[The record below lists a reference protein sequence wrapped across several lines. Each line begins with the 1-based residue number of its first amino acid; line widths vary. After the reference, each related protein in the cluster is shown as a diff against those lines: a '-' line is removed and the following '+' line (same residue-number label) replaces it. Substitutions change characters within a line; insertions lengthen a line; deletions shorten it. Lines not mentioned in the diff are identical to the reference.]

1 MQKFTVK
8 AFLRKQLVNSENTY
22 PIYIR
27 IRVEGKRHKVSTGL
41 KAKLSE
47 WDTKGGFFKGSK
59 TSVNNCS
66 LNNELSKINNYL
78 NEQRSIGTVL
88 DIELVKSF
96 YAVKDKSDFY
106 EYYDSYCKKKFIT
119 ELTAEGTQAHYYL
132 TRRRLKEY
140 KNQIRFND
148 INLNFIEKFDKFL
161 RVSLDSGTHGTFSRH
176 KNLKTVLIA
185 AYKEGLITA
194 NPYIDFK
201 LNRGKPKYG
210 SLTEEE
216 IDAIEAID
224 FTEVENGDSIEISRD
239 MFLFACYTGLRSSD
253 VLKLSNEHIFKKHIK
268 IQMEKTKEIVEVP
281 ITSKAR
287 NILNKYS
294 SERNKIF
301 PNRTNQ
307 CLNRHLKIIA
317 DLCDIEQTI
326 TFHLGRHSCAT
337 IMANEGINLFII
349 MKILGHKD
357 IKTTQI
363 YVNPTLNTLVQKMG
377 SVKFFN

>member
-1 MQKFTVK
+1 MQKFTVR
-8 AFLRKQLVNSENTY
+8 AFLRKQIVNSESTY

-27 IRVEGKRHKVSTGL
+27 VRVHGKRHKVSTGL

-47 WDTKGGFFKGSK
+47 WDVKGGCYKGSK
-59 TSVNNCS
+59 TSLNNCS
-66 LNNELSKINNYL
+66 LTNELSKINNYL
-78 NEQRSIGTVL
+78 NEQRAIGTIL

-96 YAVKDKSDFY
+96 YTVKDKGDFY
-106 EYYDSYCKKKFIT
+106 EYFDSYCKKKFQT
-119 ELTAEGTQAHYYL
+119 ESTADGTQKHYDL
-132 TRRRLKEY
+132 TRRRLKEF
-140 KNQIRFND
+140 KRQIRFKD
-148 INLNFIEKFDKFL
+148 ITLSFIEKFDKFV
-161 RVSLDSGTHGTFSRH
+161 RVNLDSGTHGTFSRH

-185 AYKEGLITA
+185 ACKEGLISY
-194 NPYIDFK
+194 NPYSDFK
-201 LNRGKPKYG
+201 VKRGKPKYG

-224 FTEVENGDSIEISRD
+224 FTEIENGDSLEISRD

-253 VLKLSNEHIFKKHIK
+253 VIKLSNKHIFKKHIK
-268 IQMEKTKEIVEVP
+268 IKMEKNKEFVEVP

-287 NILNKYS
+287 KILEKYS
-294 SERNKIF
+294 GDRNRIF
-301 PNRTNQ
+301 PGRTNQ
-307 CLNRHLKIIA
+307 CLNRHLKTIA
-317 DLCDIEQTI
+317 DLCKIEQTI